1 MGSRRHCF
9 IGIGTMKLH
18 LITILAVWSCA
29 EWGRVDGSNYP
40 PNMPNIPSFDPRGA
54 QHNNAQEEAA
64 PVMKESNKAMEV
76 DTVIIRNMV
85 VVMDTALLVD
95 TDILMEAMATEV
107 CVNTAEVTENME
119 DTEIT
124 DTNRIMVEVM
134 AMDILLMEAM
144 VMEEDTNHMA
154 KDTEV
159 DMEVTETTNSEAMVV
174 TAVSNLEAMAV
185 TVVTNMEVMVGME
198 VTDLEAM
205 AVTAA
210 TSLEA
215 MAVTVA
221 TNSEVMEATEVV
233 MAT

>member
-1 MGSRRHCF
+1 
-9 IGIGTMKLH
+9 
-18 LITILAVWSCA
+18 
-29 EWGRVDGSNYP
+29 
-40 PNMPNIPSFDPRGA
+40 
-54 QHNNAQEEAA
+54 
-64 PVMKESNKAMEV
+64 MEV

-95 TDILMEAMATEV
+95 TDILMEAMVTEV

-134 AMDILLMEAM
+134 AMDIPLMEAM
-144 VMEEDTNHMA
+144 GTEEDINRVA

-159 DMEVTETTNSEAMVV
+159 DMEVTETTNS
-174 TAVSNLEAMAV
+174 
-185 TVVTNMEVMVGME
+185 
-198 VTDLEAM
+198 
-205 AVTAA
+205 
-210 TSLEA
+210 EA

-233 MAT
+233 MATLIPIIPQTKMNTSQKLIFLKLCFNHVFYSVISNIHIR

>member
-1 MGSRRHCF
+1 
-9 IGIGTMKLH
+9 
-18 LITILAVWSCA
+18 
-29 EWGRVDGSNYP
+29 
-40 PNMPNIPSFDPRGA
+40 
-54 QHNNAQEEAA
+54 
-64 PVMKESNKAMEV
+64 MEV

-85 VVMDTALLVD
+85 VMDTALMVD
-95 TDILMEAMATEV
+95 MDILIEAMATEV

-134 AMDILLMEAM
+134 AMDIPLMEAM
-144 VMEEDTNHMA
+144 VMEEDINRMA

-159 DMEVTETTNSEAMVV
+159 DTEVTEATNLEAMVV
-174 TAVSNLEAMAV
+174 TAVLNLEAMAV
-185 TVVTNMEVMVGME
+185 TVATNTEAMVGT
-198 VTDLEAM
+198 V
-205 AVTAA
+205 A

-233 MAT
+233 MATPIPIIPQTKMNNSQKLECLKSFFNHVF